1 MNRIQ
6 SFLIMITH
14 AVDVYSYIHSYILF
28 LLFFLILSFSSF
40 FEFVAHS
47 SYLLKPP
54 RSLASQIY
62 FLLHV
67 QCMFVLARWCVCVCL
82 TVPPRFTTDE
92 AVGDLIVR
100 EGSKAELVCNASG
113 IPSPTITWSRKPQT
127 VGQRTESEFC
137 KESSSKS
144 LIQFH
149 PFSLHRPSPS
159 SCHNYHLHHPN
170 LACYYVLSFTSL
182 FCLYSWISLI
192 YSWIKMSVFRLEWL
206 RSYGNIQS
214 ALSSLHSAMRTP
226 EMWVQCMRL
235 DLGTWLS

>member
-1 MNRIQ
+1 MCVCVCGDVSHTI
-6 SFLIMITH
+6 FLNNDNTCCGRVH
-14 AVDVYSYIHSYILF
+14 LHWYIFLPFF
-28 LLFFLILSFSSF
+28 LLLSFSSF

-47 SYLLKPP
+47 AYLLKPL
-54 RSLASQIY
+54 RSLASLIY

-67 QCMFVLARWCVCVCL
+67 QCMFVLARWCVCL

-149 PFSLHRPSPS
+149 PFPLRRPSPS
-159 SCHNYHLHHPN
+159 SCHNYHHHPI
-170 LACYYVLSFTSL
+170 LACYYILSFTAL
-182 FCLYSWISLI
+182 FCSYS
-192 YSWIKMSVFRLEWL
+192 
-206 RSYGNIQS
+206 
-214 ALSSLHSAMRTP
+214 
-226 EMWVQCMRL
+226 
-235 DLGTWLS
+235 